1 MLKQSDKNR
10 VIFFDGYCN
19 LCSFSIDL
27 ISAKNTESS
36 FTFVS
41 LQSKLALGLL
51 TQNGYP
57 VEKIKNVENVV
68 YLRRGQLMVKSDA
81 ILAILFDL
89 GGIYRFSY
97 VLYLIPTFIRNKMY
111 DFIAKNRY
119 SLFGKRETCKFGTP
133 NKSGDSS

>member
-19 LCSFSIDL
+19 LCSFSIDF

-36 FTFVS
+36 FTFVP
-41 LQSKLALGLL
+41 LKSKLALGLL
-51 TQNGYP
+51 TQNGYS
-57 VEKIKNVENVV
+57 VEKIKTLENVV

-89 GGIYRFSY
+89 GGIYRLSY
-97 VLYLIPTFIRNKMY
+97 VLYLLPTFIRNEIY
-111 DFIAKNRY
+111 NFIA
-119 SLFGKRETCKFGTP
+119 
-133 NKSGDSS
+133 

>member
-36 FTFVS
+36 FTFVP

-51 TQNGYP
+51 TQNGYS
-57 VEKIKNVENVV
+57 VEKIKTLENVV

-89 GGIYRFSY
+89 GGIYRLSY
-97 VLYLIPTFIRNKMY
+97 VLYLLPTFIRNEIY
-111 DFIAKNRY
+111 NFIAKKRY
-119 SLFGKRETCKFGTP
+119 QWFGKRQTCKLP
-133 NKSGDSS
+133 VSDQSQEE

>member
-19 LCSFSIDL
+19 LCSFSIDF

-36 FTFVS
+36 FTFVP

-57 VEKIKNVENVV
+57 VEKIKNLEPQRGIVIPKLFEDGNVG
-68 YLRRGQLMVKSDA
+68 L
-81 ILAILFDL
+81 
-89 GGIYRFSY
+89 
-97 VLYLIPTFIRNKMY
+97 
-111 DFIAKNRY
+111 
-119 SLFGKRETCKFGTP
+119 
-133 NKSGDSS
+133 

>member
-1 MLKQSDKNR
+1 
-10 VIFFDGYCN
+10 
-19 LCSFSIDL
+19 
-27 ISAKNTESS
+27 
-36 FTFVS
+36 VS

-119 SLFGKRETCKFGTP
+119 SLFGKRETCKLSVFDQ
-133 NKSGDSS
+133 SQEE

>member
-1 MLKQSDKNR
+1 MP
-10 VIFFDGYCN
+10 
-19 LCSFSIDL
+19 
-27 ISAKNTESS
+27 
-36 FTFVS
+36 

-57 VEKIKNVENVV
+57 VEKIKNLENVV

-97 VLYLIPTFIRNKMY
+97 VFYLIPTFIRNEIY
-111 DFIAKNRY
+111 NFIAKKRY
-119 SLFGKRETCKFGTP
+119 QWFGKRQTCKLP
-133 NKSGDSS
+133 VSDQSQEEE